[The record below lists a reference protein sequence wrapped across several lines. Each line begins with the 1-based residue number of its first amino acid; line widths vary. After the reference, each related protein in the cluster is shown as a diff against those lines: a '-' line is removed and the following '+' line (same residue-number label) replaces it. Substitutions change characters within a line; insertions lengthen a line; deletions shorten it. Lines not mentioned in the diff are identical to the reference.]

1 METLTCPKCNFL
13 REPKAL
19 DCPACG
25 IVFAKY
31 EKAAAQPAALQPG
44 RKPDLHPL
52 LNPYAAPQSDN
63 GPPPLPG
70 PAAAAPSGVWRHE
83 GLLIIQQGSELPGR
97 CVVCNRST
105 VHRWPKTFYWSP
117 PGLRILIFL
126 APLIYIIVVLA
137 VRKKAD
143 LAVPL
148 CEEHEEKR
156 RTQVRNS
163 WLVGIGGIVLFF
175 ASFMALADD
184 SGGVFG
190 LLFTVGLIGLLASA
204 LMSSSALPLQPKK
217 IDSYYAFMKKAG
229 DDFLRN
235 LPSAP
240 MGIGM

>member
-13 REPKAL
+13 REPRAL

-31 EKAAAQPAALQPG
+31 QKAAPPPPAA
-44 RKPDLHPL
+44 
-52 LNPYAAPQSDN
+52 LNPYATPQSDTA
-63 GPPPLPG
+63 PPPLPG
-70 PAAAAPSGVWRHE
+70 PAATVAPAGVWRHE
-83 GLLIIQQGSELPGR
+83 GLLIIQQGAELPDR

-105 VHRWPKTFYWSP
+105 VHRWSKTFYWAP

-126 APLIYIIVVLA
+126 APLIYVIVVLA

-163 WLVGIGGIVLFF
+163 WLVAIGSIVLLCT
-175 ASFMALADD
+175 SFLALADD
-184 SGGVFG
+184 SGAVFG
-190 LLFTVGLIGLLASA
+190 LLFCLGLVGLIASA
-204 LMSSSALPLQPKK
+204 LMSSSALLLQPKK
-217 IDSYYAFMKKAG
+217 IDGYYAFMKKAG
-229 DDFLRN
+229 DDFLRS
-235 LPSAP
+235 LPSPP